1 MVSVFRVLSVAFV
14 ILSFFTVLGT
24 ASAQTSI
31 YATGAST
38 AFGFSGDSYPNGPS
52 LKPRSGGFM
61 LGAHYMFPG
70 FNRLKVGVDA
80 RYNSSAGYN
89 GGRAY
94 TGGVRF
100 AWVPHHFPVRP
111 YAGFGGGAA
120 STQLRQNICNGST
133 CNQTTS
139 RITSG
144 VVRLD
149 AGLDVHLNRLFD
161 IRAFDYEFDS
171 GGSAGLTSAA
181 MRSFSAGIVFHLPTP
196 ERKNP

>member
-14 ILSFFTVLGT
+14 VLSLFTVLGT
-24 ASAQTSI
+24 TSAQTSI

-52 LKPRSGGFM
+52 FKPRSDGFM
-61 LGAHYMFPG
+61 LGAHYMFHG
-70 FNRLKVGVDA
+70 FNRFKAGVDA

-94 TGGVRF
+94 TGGVRV
-100 AWVPHHFPVRP
+100 AWVPYRFRLRP
-111 YAGFGGGAA
+111 YAGFGGGAV
-120 STQLRQNICNGST
+120 STQLRQNICNGPT

-149 AGLDVHLNRLFD
+149 AGFDVHLNRLFD
-161 IRAFDYEFDS
+161 IRAFDYEFDT
-171 GGSAGLTSAA
+171 GGTAGLTSAT